1 MLLLRAPTDDQARAY
16 LARQGEQPFS
26 YDGVGCTREPL
37 TACRGW
43 NIDRQRVL
51 LGPGEDVFYRASAA
65 IDAWRMFPP
74 EMTRV
79 VGGDVPARGLAVAVV
94 YRAAVMPIW
103 LVMPARVVYTMHE
116 DDGSI
121 SRHGFAYGTL
131 PGHPE
136 RGEERFLVQWNR
148 ETDEVHYDLLAVS
161 QPSSWFAR
169 LGYWYAR
176 LEQARFR
183 RLSGA
188 AMQRAV
194 SA

>member
-1 MLLLRAPTDDQARAY
+1 MLLLRAPTDDQACAY

-26 YDGVGCTREPL
+26 YDGVGCTREPPE
-37 TACRGW
+37 ARRGW
-43 NIDRQRVL
+43 NIDGQRVL
-51 LGPGEDVFYRASAA
+51 LGRGGDVFRRASAA
-65 IDAWRMFPP
+65 IEAWRMFPP

-79 VGGDVPARGLAVAVV
+79 VGSKTPQPGLVVAVI
-94 YRAAVMPIW
+94 YRVSLLPVW
-103 LVMPARVVYTMHE
+103 LMMPARVVYAV
-116 DDGSI
+116 DQSDGSM

-136 RGEERFLVQWNR
+136 RGEERFLVEWNR
-148 ETDEVHYDLLAVS
+148 QTDEVHYDLLAVS

-169 LGYWYAR
+169 MGYWYAR
-176 LEQARFR
+176 VEQARFR

-194 SA
+194 GS